1 MPAARLTSLTITGL
15 AADGHY
21 DKIDCVELFSSSR
34 WRLLMFNIYQHGK
47 KSDYRLII
55 PEGSSLPSEAKKEN
69 WKLAK
74 TVEKV
79 SLEAEKNIQSRGYH
93 LYKSVATFQEIEGG

>member
-1 MPAARLTSLTITGL
+1 VPAAPLTSLTITGL

-21 DKIDCVELFSSSR
+21 DKNGCVELFSSLR

-69 WKLAK
+69 RKLTK

-93 LYKSVATFQEIEGG
+93 LYKSVATFREIEGG

>member
-1 MPAARLTSLTITGL
+1 VPAAPLTSLTITGL
-15 AADGHY
+15 ATDGHN
-21 DKIDCVELFSSSR
+21 DKIGCVELFSSSR

-69 WKLAK
+69 WKPTK
-74 TVEKV
+74 TVEKI
-79 SLEAEKNIQSRGYH
+79 SLEAEKNIQSRGYP
-93 LYKSVATFQEIEGG
+93 YKSVATFQEIEGG